1 MFFFANKYSGY
12 FLGYSHEV
20 FLCYLYMHMLCSRRG
35 ICRRRSTLSAA
46 ASWEREVGSELPGKG
61 ESCRAQ
67 VKGAGVRGWVLQVL
81 EKQSDLA

>member
-1 MFFFANKYSGY
+1 M
-12 FLGYSHEV
+12 
-20 FLCYLYMHMLCSRRG
+20 
-35 ICRRRSTLSAA
+35 LSAA